1 LIMALVAGIA
11 MLMPPSMTPNV
22 YASENVDLLV
32 NEWNY
37 RFDRYAIDFNQT
49 TNRSSWT
56 HKELKDRVPFYDE
69 ILGAWPISI
78 RMPKQVFVP
87 KNLATDTCF
96 LAPVQIRA
104 EVDLSYLKYAPSPIE
119 IEFWPRVV
127 MQGQT
132 LSFQGPNLIV
142 GPKDWS
148 GSQQIIE
155 KKIPICVSKE
165 ISGKDIIAFFMRT
178 NIFYSRLF
186 SEFKAPRA
194 ECWSHTIEACQYIG
208 AYGGHMN
215 VVQSAYDP
223 VDEGKGFEGTIS
235 QLKEHLLTISS
246 LEKQNIEI
254 TKRNLAFAERE
265 LPAAQARSIKLREEL
280 EAKAEAAKALAE
292 AQANARLAQ
301 AKAEAEAK
309 AKAEAE
315 AQANARLAQAKAEAE
330 AKAKAEAEA
339 KAKAEAEAKAK
350 AEAEAKAKA
359 SSQKSITCVKGKSSL
374 KVVGKNPKCP
384 KGYKRK

>member
-1 LIMALVAGIA
+1 MFEAVHATEMRHDLGMRLFKLIMALVAGIA
-11 MLMPPSMTPNV
+11 TLMPPSMTPNV

-49 TNRSSWT
+49 SNRSSWT
-56 HKELKDRVPFYDE
+56 HKELKDRIPFYDE

-148 GSQQIIE
+148 GNQKIIE

-186 SEFKAPRA
+186 SEFEAPRG
-194 ECWSHTIEACQYIG
+194 ECWSHTIEACKYIG
-208 AYGGHMN
+208 AYGGHMD

-235 QLKEHLLTISS
+235 QLKEYLLTISS

-254 TKRNLAFAERE
+254 TKRNLAFAEGE
-265 LPAAQARSIKLREEL
+265 LPAAQARSIKLRQDL
-280 EAKAEAAKALAE
+280 EAK
-292 AQANARLAQ
+292 
-301 AKAEAEAK
+301 
-309 AKAEAE
+309 
-315 AQANARLAQAKAEAE
+315 AKAEAE

-374 KVVGKNPKCP
+374 KVIGKNPKCP
-384 KGYKRK
+384 KGYKKK